1 MKRQHDK
8 QEIAQLLSKFMAGET
23 SLAEE
28 QVMAQY
34 FRTHEVD
41 EEWTEYKEMFTLFD
55 NGEVDI
61 DLESETSEKLNI
73 GDSGKIRMLPKTVR
87 EKPKIIALKWLTA
100 VAAACVLLLL
110 VFHFRQDQAE
120 EKPVVARVVESSTP
134 PSVSPSVSPSV
145 VDENKDEQLAEVQPT
160 SQPVMKQKKAVKR
173 RSTQEK
179 PMLAETNPKRES
191 ANTKQESTGP
201 KQESTKPKQE
211 GTEPVNHP
219 DGHGTPPA
227 FRSSM
232 EDPFLLAAAQAKDI
246 RSRGERLHQE
256 ISMLMNNP

>member
-1 MKRQHDK
+1 MIRQYDK
-8 QEIAQLLSKFMAGET
+8 QEIAQLLNKFMAGET

-28 QVMAQY
+28 QVLAQY

-61 DLESETSEKLNI
+61 ELEAETPVHLNT

-87 EKPKIIALKWLTA
+87 EKPKIVALKWLTA
-100 VAAACVLLLL
+100 AAACVLLLL
-110 VFHFRQDQAE
+110 TYHFSQNQVE
-120 EKPVVARVVESSTP
+120 EKPIVAEAIEHGTP
-134 PSVSPSVSPSV
+134 QPVSPTISPSV
-145 VDENKDEQLAEVQPT
+145 VEEKKDEQLAEVQPT
-160 SQPVMKQKKAVKR
+160 SQSVKRHRKAVKI

-179 PMLAETNPKRES
+179 PMLAEAKPKREG
-191 ANTKQESTGP
+191 AKP
-201 KQESTKPKQE
+201 KQESTI
-211 GTEPVNHP
+211 PVNLP
-219 DGHGTPPA
+219 DGHDTAPA
-227 FRSSM
+227 FSSSM
-232 EDPFLLAAAQAKDI
+232 EDPFLLAAAQAQSI

>member
-1 MKRQHDK
+1 MKRQYDK
-8 QEIAQLLSKFMAGET
+8 QEIALLLNKFMAGET

-28 QVMAQY
+28 QALAQY

-61 DLESETSEKLNI
+61 ELEAETSEHLNI

-87 EKPKIIALKWLTA
+87 EKPKIVALKWFTA
-100 VAAACVLLLL
+100 AAACVLLLL
-110 VFHFRQDQAE
+110 IFHFGQKQAE
-120 EKPVVARVVESSTP
+120 EKPVVAVKVERSTPQADSSTI
-134 PSVSPSVSPSV
+134 SPSV
-145 VDENKDEQLAEVQPT
+145 VDEKKDEQLAEVQPT
-160 SQPVMKQKKAVKR
+160 SQPVKKQKKTVKR
-173 RSTQEK
+173 RIAKEK
-179 PMLAETNPKRES
+179 PLLAEAKPKRES
-191 ANTKQESTGP
+191 ANTKHESKGP

-211 GTEPVNHP
+211 GTEPANHP

-232 EDPFLLAAAQAKDI
+232 EDPFLLAAAQAQNI

-256 ISMLMNNP
+256 LSMLMNNP

>member
-1 MKRQHDK
+1 MKRQYDK
-8 QEIAQLLSKFMAGET
+8 QGIAQLLSKFMAGET

-28 QVMAQY
+28 QVLAQY

-61 DLESETSEKLNI
+61 ELETETSEQINN

-87 EKPKIIALKWLTA
+87 EKPKIVALKWLTA

-110 VFHFRQDQAE
+110 VFHFRQNQAE
-120 EKPVVARVVESSTP
+120 EKPVVAKVVEHKTP
-134 PSVSPSVSPSV
+134 QTVSQPTSPSIV
-145 VDENKDEQLAEVQPT
+145 EEKKDEQLAEVQAT
-160 SQPVMKQKKAVKR
+160 SQPVKKQRRAVKR
-173 RSTQEK
+173 RNAQEK
-179 PMLAETNPKRES
+179 PMLAEAE
-191 ANTKQESTGP
+191 P
-201 KQESTKPKQE
+201 KQES
-211 GTEPVNHP
+211 TEPVNHP
-219 DGHGTPPA
+219 DGSDTTPA
-227 FRSSM
+227 FSSPV
-232 EDPFLLAAAQAKDI
+232 EDPFLLAAAQAQNI

>member
-1 MKRQHDK
+1 MKRQYDK
-8 QEIAQLLSKFMAGET
+8 QEIALLLNKFMAGET

-28 QVMAQY
+28 QVLAQY

-61 DLESETSEKLNI
+61 ELEAETSEHLDND
-73 GDSGKIRMLPKTVR
+73 DSGKVRMLPKTVR
-87 EKPKIIALKWLTA
+87 EKPKIVALKWITA
-100 VAAACVLLLL
+100 AAACVLLLL
-110 VFHFRQDQAE
+110 IFHFGQKQAE
-120 EKPVVARVVESSTP
+120 EKPVVPKVAELSTPQAVSPAISSSVVE
-134 PSVSPSVSPSV
+134 
-145 VDENKDEQLAEVQPT
+145 EKKDEQLAEVQPT
-160 SQPVMKQKKAVKR
+160 SQPVKKQRRAVKR

-179 PMLAETNPKRES
+179 PLLAETKPKRKSIES
-191 ANTKQESTGP
+191 KQESTEP
-201 KQESTKPKQE
+201 KQENTLPNQESTD
-211 GTEPVNHP
+211 PVNRP
-219 DGHGTPPA
+219 DGHDTTPA

>member
-1 MKRQHDK
+1 MKRQYDK
-8 QEIAQLLSKFMAGET
+8 QEIALLLNKFMAGET

-28 QVMAQY
+28 QVLAQY

-61 DLESETSEKLNI
+61 ELEAETSEHLDND
-73 GDSGKIRMLPKTVR
+73 DSGKVRMLPKTVR
-87 EKPKIIALKWLTA
+87 EKPKIVALKWITA
-100 VAAACVLLLL
+100 AAACVLLLL
-110 VFHFRQDQAE
+110 IFHFGQKQAE
-120 EKPVVARVVESSTP
+120 EKPVVAKVAERSTPQADSSTI
-134 PSVSPSVSPSV
+134 SPSVI
-145 VDENKDEQLAEVQPT
+145 DEKKDEQLAEVQPT
-160 SQPVMKQKKAVKR
+160 SQPVKKQKKTVKR
-173 RSTQEK
+173 RIAKEK
-179 PMLAETNPKRES
+179 PLLAETKPKRKSIES
-191 ANTKQESTGP
+191 KQESTEPKQENTLP
-201 KQESTKPKQE
+201 KQESTD
-211 GTEPVNHP
+211 PVNHP
-219 DGHGTPPA
+219 DSHDTPPA